1 MRYNN
6 NLYLVNKYVI
16 LKLSILCGLS
26 FGEDRQMPKGNGF
39 CKRKQKIMFF
49 LLDFHKKRTKYLMQ
63 SQRR

>member
-16 LKLSILCGLS
+16 LKLSILCGFS

-39 CKRKQKIMFF
+39 C
-49 LLDFHKKRTKYLMQ
+49 LLLTSTRFTLWAFSLALSSKSKNFY
-63 SQRR
+63 

>member
-16 LKLSILCGLS
+16 LKFAILCGIS
-26 FGEDRQMPKGNGF
+26 FGKDRQMQKRNDF

-63 SQRR
+63 SQ

>member
-16 LKLSILCGLS
+16 LKLSILCGFS

-39 CKRKQKIMFF
+39 C
-49 LLDFHKKRTKYLMQ
+49 LLLTSTSFTLWTFSLTLSSKK
-63 SQRR
+63 